1 MIKMQNSA
9 MTAAETEYV
18 AEKYFDM
25 LFRLC
30 LGILASTADAED
42 AVSET
47 YVRYITR
54 APSFESE
61 EHRRAWLIRVAVNV
75 CKNMTRFRARHRHAD
90 IDEAAG
96 QAAEERDTG
105 ILESLFALPPKY
117 RTVLYLHYIEG
128 YKTDEMADI
137 LNASVSAVKKRLQ
150 YARERLKKEY
160 MKGEKM
166 L

>member
-1 MIKMQNSA
+1 MQNSA
-9 MTAAETEYV
+9 VTAAETEYV

-30 LGILASTADAED
+30 LGILASTAD
-42 AVSET
+42 
-47 YVRYITR
+47 
-54 APSFESE
+54 
-61 EHRRAWLIRVAVNV
+61 
-75 CKNMTRFRARHRHAD
+75 
-90 IDEAAG
+90 
-96 QAAEERDTG
+96 AEERDTG